1 MGENIEKQ
9 RSSRFALDII
19 GINAAKRVRTVG
31 IVVLNCKMLKRNV
44 TSDQEQSPVLISC
57 LILFT

>member
-44 TSDQEQSPVLISC
+44 TSDQEQSPVLV
-57 LILFT
+57 